1 MTVTTP
7 AFKFKF
13 ENFIYTMNRLSVQM
27 FEEESPDFSVSVEG
41 NSRLSIDILT
51 EAIVQLQIE
60 ENCNNEDNLLNN
72 DGGLTSSKKEK
83 KYKMFDK

>member
-1 MTVTTP
+1 
-7 AFKFKF
+7 
-13 ENFIYTMNRLSVQM
+13 M